1 MSQPNL
7 FSGLSLD
14 PLVLSGLA
22 VLSIQALYYAS
33 LWFVGGRH
41 QKEAA
46 LEGFER
52 TLISGILFGV
62 ALVLVYFALWGLDV
76 FLDLAGLKLPEG
88 SAVKIVEQTTG
99 WQDFA
104 NNMQA
109 ALIVA
114 EQTYRSYVSASVDI
128 LKAYAGVVIATGI
141 PPWTAP
147 ISMAVMNVYSFLVMA
162 ATTVILSSA
171 VYAIAAAMSR
181 TWVFLMPIGAV
192 LVAYERTRHL
202 GAWLLAASVVA
213 PIVLVAGADIL
224 RASVNPGDVA
234 KAAGAVTPAVAFT
247 FHYINKVLEAML
259 MLGLTGLTMGV
270 VTYAVSRIF
279 DHAGASLSLE

>member
-1 MSQPNL
+1 MSQPNF

-22 VLSIQALYYAS
+22 VLSAQALYYAS

-62 ALVLVYFALWGLDV
+62 ALILINLSLWGLGIY
-76 FLDLAGLKLPEG
+76 LDLAGTKLPDN
-88 SAVKIVEQTTG
+88 SAIRILDRTTG

-104 NNMQA
+104 NKMRA

-114 EQTYRSYVSASVDI
+114 EQTYRSYVSASIEI

-147 ISMAVMNVYSFLVMA
+147 VSMAVMNVYSFLVMA

-171 VYAIAAAMSR
+171 VYAIAAAMAR
-181 TWVFLMPIGAV
+181 AWVFLLPLGAV
-192 LVAYERTRHL
+192 LVTYERARHL

-213 PIVLVAGADIL
+213 PIVLIAGADIL
-224 RASVNPGDVA
+224 RASVDPGDVA
-234 KAAGAVTPAVAFT
+234 KAAGVVTPLVAFT
-247 FHYINKVLEAML
+247 FQYVDEVLEAML
-259 MLGLTGLTMGV
+259 MLGLIGLVMGV

>member
-7 FSGLSLD
+7 FSDFPLD

-22 VLSIQALYYAS
+22 VLSAQALYYTS

-46 LEGFER
+46 MEGFER
-52 TLISGILFGV
+52 TLISGILFGIAL
-62 ALVLVYFALWGLDV
+62 ALVYLSLWGLGIY
-76 FLDLAGLKLPEG
+76 LDLANMRLPDN
-88 SAVKIVEQTTG
+88 STVRILNQTKG

-104 NNMQA
+104 DNMQA
-109 ALIVA
+109 ALFVA
-114 EQTYRSYVSASVDI
+114 EQTYRSYVSASTEI

-147 ISMAVMNVYSFLVMA
+147 ISMAALNVYSFLVMA
-162 ATTVILSSA
+162 ATTVMLSSA
-171 VYAIAAAMSR
+171 VYAIAAVMVR
-181 TWVFLMPIGAV
+181 GWVFLMPIGAV
-192 LVAYERTRHL
+192 LVAYDRSRHL

-224 RASVNPGDVA
+224 RASVDPGDVA
-234 KAAGAVTPAVAFT
+234 AAAGVVTPLIVIT
-247 FHYINKVLEAML
+247 FQYVDKVLEAML
-259 MLGLTGLTMGV
+259 MLGLIGLVMGV